1 MFDWYLT
8 IFIHLFSSWRL
19 KEGTNYLL
27 SSQGFLLGYDK
38 VKIPPKI
45 WRFIIQNSISTLLA
59 IILGLTYI
67 IGVPS
72 FMEILFFILYLLFYC
87 LNTNKIEL

>member
-19 KEGTNYLL
+19 KEGINYLF
-27 SSQGFLLGYDK
+27 SSQGFLLGYDR
-38 VKIPPKI
+38 VKIQPKI
-45 WRFIIQNSISTLLA
+45 WRFIIPNSISNLLA
-59 IILGLTYI
+59 IILDLTYI
-67 IGVPS
+67 IGIP
-72 FMEILFFILYLLFYC
+72 FFIEILFFILYLLFYC